1 MIKKKKEIKK
11 SVCKRT
17 RLVVTWVRIYEI
29 LGLQIS
35 GDYRNRRISSQ
46 ATRDQNVNCAF
57 ELLALLVDVYV
68 KLVLSLQSKWRTLAW
83 KFCGTCLRDCRLPR
97 HMHVRYCCVA
107 AFSPKYL
114 YTPTHVLILHC
125 MPFTLDRSYT
135 CKHDTTLFIFH
146 SFSDKMTGESIRY
159 YQRAYRTQFVDH

>member
-1 MIKKKKEIKK
+1 MQANEA
-11 SVCKRT
+11 SGT
-17 RLVVTWVRIYEI
+17 RLPGCI
-29 LGLQIS
+29 IS
-35 GDYRNRRISSQ
+35 GDYRNQRISSQ
-46 ATRDQNVNCAF
+46 AIRDQNVNCTF
-57 ELLALLVDVYV
+57 GRRLRKV
-68 KLVLSLQSKWRTLAW
+68 VLCLQSIWRTLAW

-107 AFSPKYL
+107 AFSPEYL

-125 MPFTLDRSYT
+125 MPFTLDRSCT
-135 CKHDTTLFIFH
+135 CRHDTTLFIFH